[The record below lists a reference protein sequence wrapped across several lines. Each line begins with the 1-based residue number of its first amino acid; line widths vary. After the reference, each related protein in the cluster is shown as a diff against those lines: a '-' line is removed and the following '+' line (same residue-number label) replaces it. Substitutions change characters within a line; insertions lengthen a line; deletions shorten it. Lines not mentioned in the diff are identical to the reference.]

1 MASYCMWWK
10 VPLESSSSIMKVSD
24 AEVSSSTSTCT
35 IFPAIRCVEWITHHS
50 PTASPYQS
58 DEEDNDDADA
68 AEGLLGMAAIGGL
81 STDTVEG
88 NGVEGGVDEDD
99 DEYGW

>member
-1 MASYCMWWK
+1 MRWK

-24 AEVSSSTSTCT
+24 AEVSSSTSTRT

-68 AEGLLGMAAIGGL
+68 AEGLLGMAAIGGI
-81 STDTVEG
+81 STDMLEG
-88 NGVEGGVDEDD
+88 NGVKGGVDEDD
-99 DEYGW
+99 NEYGW

>member
-1 MASYCMWWK
+1 MQRLEYKTRLQNQWC
-10 VPLESSSSIMKVSD
+10 PLCHL
-24 AEVSSSTSTCT
+24 ARQ
-35 IFPAIRCVEWITHHS
+35 RCVEWISRPS

-68 AEGLLGMAAIGGL
+68 VEGLLEMAATGL
-81 STDTVEG
+81 PPTDTLEE
-88 NGVEGGVDEDD
+88 NGVERGFEEAD